1 MTEVNVD
8 VSGPNKSQTWL
19 MFDRI
24 AKTYDPLNRV
34 LSMGIDNSWRKKMAR
49 YLPEGESLT
58 LLDLATGTGDQLI
71 ALCRLEKRIQNAVGM
86 DMSEGML
93 EVGREKLKKVSL
105 SQPAELLT
113 GDATDI
119 PAEDN
124 SFDAVTI
131 TFGIRN
137 VNNVAKALKE
147 MHRVLKPGGRALI
160 LEFALPSNLLFRSLY
175 LLYFRRI
182 LPWIGSKVS
191 GDKQAYS
198 YLNESVEAFPYG
210 DDFCQLMRDAGF
222 QKVKAN
228 PLTLGISMI
237 YQGDKV

>member
-1 MTEVNVD
+1 MAELNASVD
-8 VSGPNKSQTWL
+8 VENKSKTWL

-24 AKTYDPLNRV
+24 ASTYDPLNRV
-34 LSMGIDNSWRKKMAR
+34 LSMGIDNSWRKKVGR
-49 YLPEGESLT
+49 YLPENPSID

-71 ALCRLEKRIQNAVGM
+71 ALCRQDARIASAVGM

-93 EVGREKLKKVSL
+93 AIGREKLNKLTLK
-105 SQPAELLT
+105 QPAELLT
-113 GDATDI
+113 GDATEI

-131 TFGIRN
+131 SFGIRN
-137 VNNVAKALKE
+137 VEDVSRALKE
-147 MHRVLKPGGRALI
+147 MYRVLRPGGRALI
-160 LEFALPSNLLFRSLY
+160 LEFALPSNALFRSLY

-198 YLNESVEAFPYG
+198 YLNQSVEAFPYG
-210 DDFCQLMRDAGF
+210 DEFCQLMRDAGF
-222 QKVKAN
+222 QGVVAN
-228 PLTLGISMI
+228 PLTLGVSMI